1 MSNALQNESLGQL
14 QKQTKKQTP
23 MSISC
28 NKIVIATLLFLK
40 NYLYLSLSFLFKL
53 IFKSYLNIVLNLFFL
68 NSIVKFFIVFFY
80 LEKKK
85 ILIKYSSNLLAIFF
99 SYHVFSSLFL
109 SLFSFN
115 LYLFNTTLFIWI
127 LIFKINDTKI

>member
-1 MSNALQNESLGQL
+1 LSNALQNESLGQL